1 MSEELDQLCI
11 NTIRLLAVDMV
22 EKAKSGH
29 PGLPLGAGAM
39 AYVLWTKAMRHNPK
53 NPQWPNRDRF
63 VLSAGHGSALLY
75 ALLHLTGYDLTLDD
89 LKNFRQWESRTP
101 GHPEYGMT
109 PGVETTTG
117 PLGQGI
123 ATAVGMA
130 IAERYLAAVFNQDGF
145 PIVDHRTF
153 VLCGDGD
160 LMEGVAAEAAS
171 LAGHLQLA
179 KLICLYDDNK
189 ITIEGSTEIAF
200 TEDVRRRFQSYGWR
214 VIDVEG
220 NDVVGMAAALKKAK
234 AEKARPTLIK
244 ARTHI
249 GFGCP
254 QKHDTSAAHG
264 EPLGADELRAVKACF
279 GFSPDQSFVVPEQAV
294 AHCGQVGMRGAKA
307 EAQWQRLV
315 AKYTRA
321 YPDTAEQFQQSLR
334 GELPAGWQ
342 RALPSF
348 AVSDTQATRQTS
360 GTVLNA
366 VAATTPLVF
375 GGSADL
381 APSNNTLIKGAA
393 DFSATIPTGRN
404 LRFGVREH
412 AMGAIVNGMALSG
425 QLRPYGATFLVF
437 ADYLRPSIRLAAL
450 MHVPSLFIFTHDSIA
465 LGEDGPTHQPIEHLA
480 ALRVIPH
487 LTVFRPADANETVA
501 AFRVILERKRPAALI
516 LTRQKLPVLDP
527 ARYPVQTGV
536 EKGAYILSD
545 CEKPQ
550 LILIATGS
558 EVHLALAAAT
568 RLKEGGLRVRVVS
581 MPSWELFAEQPN
593 DYRDRVLPP
602 SLKARLAIE
611 AGSPFGWRR
620 WVGESGDVI
629 GIERFGASAPGDV
642 LLARFGFTVE
652 NVVARA
658 RALIGTNV

>member
-1 MSEELDQLCI
+1 
-11 NTIRLLAVDMV
+11 
-22 EKAKSGH
+22 
-29 PGLPLGAGAM
+29 
-39 AYVLWTKAMRHNPK
+39 
-53 NPQWPNRDRF
+53 
-63 VLSAGHGSALLY
+63 
-75 ALLHLTGYDLTLDD
+75 
-89 LKNFRQWESRTP
+89 
-101 GHPEYGMT
+101 MT

-130 IAERYLAAVFNQDGF
+130 IAERYLATIFNQDGF

-171 LAGHLQLA
+171 LAGHLELA

-189 ITIEGSTEIAF
+189 ISIEGSTDIAF

-214 VIDVEG
+214 VIEVEG
-220 NDVVGMAAALKKAK
+220 NDLTAVAAAIKKAR
-234 AEKARPTLIK
+234 AEKVRPTLIK

-254 QKHDTSAAHG
+254 RKHDTSAAHG
-264 EPLGADELRAVKACF
+264 EPLGADELKAVKECF
-279 GFSPDQSFVVPEQAV
+279 SFPPEQSFLVPEQAA
-294 AHCGQVGMRGAKA
+294 AHCGQVAQRGAKA
-307 EAQWQRLV
+307 EARWQRLF
-315 AKYTRA
+315 AKYARA
-321 YPDTAEQFQQSLR
+321 YPDQAEQFQQSLR

-342 RALPSF
+342 QALPSF
-348 AVSDTQATRQTS
+348 TASDAQATRQAS
-360 GTVLNA
+360 GTILNA
-366 VAATTPLVF
+366 VAAVTPLLL

-393 DFSATIPTGRN
+393 DFSAKTPGGRN

-412 AMGAIVNGMALSG
+412 AMGAIVNGMALS

-437 ADYLRPSIRLAAL
+437 ADYLRPSVRLAAL
-450 MHVPSLFIFTHDSIA
+450 MRVPSLLIFTHDSVG

-480 ALRVIPH
+480 ALRAIPQ
-487 LTVFRPADANETVA
+487 LLVMRPADANETVA
-501 AFRVILERKRPAALI
+501 AWRVILECKRPAALV
-516 LTRQKLPVLDP
+516 LTRQKVPVLDP
-527 ARYPVQTGV
+527 ARYPVHSGV
-536 EKGAYILSD
+536 EKGAYILVD
-545 CEKPQ
+545 CDQPQ
-550 LILIATGS
+550 LMLIATGS
-558 EVHLALAAAT
+558 EVHLALAAAG
-568 RLKEGGLRVRVVS
+568 RLSDQGLRARVVS
-581 MPSWELFAEQPN
+581 MPSWELFAEQPQ

-620 WVGESGDVI
+620 WVGEGGDVI
-629 GIERFGASAPGDV
+629 GIERFGASAPGEV
-642 LLARFGFTVE
+642 VLARFGFTIE

-658 RALIGTNV
+658 QALIGKTV